1 MSEFKTYHPIVNFIY
16 FVFVIGFSCFFVH
29 PVSLCISILGGFI
42 YSVMLKGKQA
52 IKTNLLYMLPMLV
65 AMALVNPLFNHE
77 GATILTYMSNG
88 NPLTLESIIYGFCAA
103 GMIISVIC
111 HFSCYNEVM
120 TSDKFIYLFGKIIP
134 SMSLILSMTLRF
146 VPRFAA
152 QLKVVTNA
160 QRCMGRDV
168 SKGSIIKRAKNG
180 LNILSIMTTWALE
193 NAIETAD
200 SMKARGYGHSGRTSF
215 SIFKF
220 DKRDAKT
227 LLAIL
232 FFGIYTLV
240 GAINGAMDF
249 YYFPSIEST
258 GFSVYKVSVF
268 ISYLLLCISPVIIEL
283 REVRRWKSLRSKI

>member
-1 MSEFKTYHPIVNFIY
+1 
-16 FVFVIGFSCFFVH
+16 
-29 PVSLCISILGGFI
+29 
-42 YSVMLKGKQA
+42 
-52 IKTNLLYMLPMLV
+52 
-65 AMALVNPLFNHE
+65 
-77 GATILTYMSNG
+77 
-88 NPLTLESIIYGFCAA
+88 
-103 GMIISVIC
+103 
-111 HFSCYNEVM
+111 
-120 TSDKFIYLFGKIIP
+120 
-134 SMSLILSMTLRF
+134 
-146 VPRFAA
+146 
-152 QLKVVTNA
+152 
-160 QRCMGRDV
+160 MGRDV

-249 YYFPSIEST
+249 YYFPSIEAT